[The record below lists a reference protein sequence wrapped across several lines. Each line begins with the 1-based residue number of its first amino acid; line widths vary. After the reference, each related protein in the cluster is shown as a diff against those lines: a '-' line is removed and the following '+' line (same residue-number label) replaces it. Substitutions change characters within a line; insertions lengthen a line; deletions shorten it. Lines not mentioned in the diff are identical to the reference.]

1 MNRCNYKN
9 YADCENLLS
18 FVLKYIFSHKMV
30 QHLSLEAALPILKSR
45 RKTIVLLSCQLS
57 MMEIVRNPT
66 PDKIVRACKSLYAK
80 AKRQDSFNI
89 DFWGEQVAK
98 RSKNEI
104 MQMQQRYLDRGLYPD
119 KILAALMT
127 CARTNRIYE
136 RWPSRFLRYTIEC
149 PS

>member
-1 MNRCNYKN
+1 
-9 YADCENLLS
+9 
-18 FVLKYIFSHKMV
+18 MV

-66 PDKIVRACKSLYAK
+66 PDKIVRACKSLHAK

-104 MQMQQRYLDRGLYPD
+104 MQMQQRDLDRGLYPD